1 MRHRADI
8 DGLRA
13 VAVLPVIFF
22 HAGFSLFRGGFVGV
36 DVFFV
41 ISGFLITSL
50 IQEDR
55 RGGNFSIVD
64 FYERRARRI
73 LPALFFVLL
82 CCLGVAWWLMNA
94 SDFIKFGQSL
104 AAVAVFSSGLLYV
117 FTAGYFDTTSDLNP
131 LLHTWS
137 LGVEEQFY
145 LFFPLILIL
154 LSRLG
159 GRALRLGLLALAIG
173 SLWLAQVGTTSFPT
187 TTFFAMPT
195 RAWEM
200 LIGALLALHQ
210 ARFARWPLLASQAL
224 SLLGM
229 GLMLLSMVLYD
240 KGTPFPSVHALVPT
254 MGAALVIG
262 FGHGGTWVGSLL
274 STRPLVGVGLVSY
287 SAYLWHQPLFAFT
300 RLVWN
305 ENGRGEPGAWVMF
318 GLAMLSL
325 VLAYATWRWIETP
338 MRSRQRIG
346 RRQVFVLSG
355 AFTVGFIGIG
365 LAGHFHALN
374 TRWEMQNPQL
384 VNYSP
389 VKDPQ
394 PRKSCR
400 HLLGDLGL
408 GDCLQMGEGRRT
420 MVVWGDSHA
429 KALQAG
435 TPNMPDTRILVI
447 THSGCPPL
455 PGLRRIDKTDGAHVC
470 DKFDVLNRF
479 ERLIESLHPDTV
491 VLASR
496 WTLYLRGWVFEGRPM
511 HEHFMLSDGQ
521 DAKVLASLP
530 YREELFRR
538 HLQGL
543 VDRLAVRSQVLILTQ
558 PMDLARQNFRMV
570 ESGDLRFTRAE
581 VADWHAPEQA
591 VLGQLKLPANAQV
604 LDIKQ
609 LFCNQQTC
617 ATRLKGTLLYRD
629 DNHLSAIAA
638 DEVWKALREREVS
651 LGRADASGHDHLQ
664 AALVERGQ
672 AFEHLQ
678 QHLAGAAD
686 AEAAVGLV
694 QEAQAGQQPRPFVA
708 RGFE

>member
-1 MRHRADI
+1 MRHRAEI

-13 VAVLPVIFF
+13 VSVLPVILF
-22 HAGFSLFRGGFVGV
+22 HAGFSAFHGGFIGV

-55 RGGNFSIVD
+55 QAGRFSIAD

-82 CCLGVAWWLMNA
+82 CCLCVAWWVMNS

-104 AAVAVFSSGLLYV
+104 AAVAVFSSGWLYV
-117 FTAGYFDTTSDLNP
+117 FTAGYFDTTSELNP

-159 GRALRLGLLALAIG
+159 GWALRIGLLALALG
-173 SLWLAQVGTTSFPT
+173 SLWLAQWGTTNFPT
-187 TTFFAMPT
+187 STFYGMPT

-200 LIGALLALHQ
+200 LIGALLALSQ
-210 ARFARWPLLASQAL
+210 ARISQWPQVACQAL

-229 GLMLLSMVLYD
+229 GLMLVAATVYD
-240 KGTPFPSVHALVPT
+240 KDTPFPSVYTLVPT
-254 MGAALVIG
+254 LGAALVIG
-262 FGHGGTWVGSLL
+262 FGHGTTWVGRFL
-274 STRPLVGVGLVSY
+274 SMRVLVGLGLISY

-300 RLVWN
+300 RLTH
-305 ENGRGEPGAWVMF
+305 GGEPESIVMF
-318 GLAMLSL
+318 GLTILSL
-325 VLAYATWRWIETP
+325 VLAYATWRWVETP
-338 MRSRQRIG
+338 MRSR
-346 RRQVFVLSG
+346 RRMSRAQVFALSG
-355 AFTVGFIGIG
+355 ACTVGLIGIG
-365 LAGHFHALN
+365 LATHFHALT
-374 TRWEMQNPQL
+374 TRWEWQNPQL

-394 PRKSCR
+394 PRTSCR

-420 MVVWGDSHA
+420 MIIWGDSHA

-470 DKFDVLNRF
+470 DKFDVLSRF
-479 ERLIESLHPDTV
+479 ERLIESLQPDTV

-496 WTLYLRGWVFEGRPM
+496 WTLYLRGWVYEGRTM
-511 HEHFMLSDGQ
+511 HEHFMLSDGHDEQ
-521 DAKVLASLP
+521 VLASLP
-530 YREELFRR
+530 YREDLFRR

-543 VDRLAVRSQVLILTQ
+543 VDRLAARTQVLILTQ
-558 PMDLARQNFRMV
+558 PMDLAQRSFRQV
-570 ESGDLRFTRAE
+570 ESGNLLVNRAE
-581 VADWHAPEQA
+581 VDEWHAPEHA
-591 VLGQLKLPANAQV
+591 VFSQLKLPSNARV
-604 LDIKQ
+604 IDLKR
-609 LFCNQQTC
+609 LFCNDQAC
-617 ATRLKGTLLYRD
+617 ATRLGGTLLYRD
-629 DNHLSAIAA
+629 DNHLSARAA
-638 DEVWKALREREVS
+638 DLVWKALRDQQTAGVA
-651 LGRADASGHDHLQ
+651 GDARHAS
-664 AALVERGQ
+664 
-672 AFEHLQ
+672 
-678 QHLAGAAD
+678 
-686 AEAAVGLV
+686 
-694 QEAQAGQQPRPFVA
+694 A
-708 RGFE
+708 R